1 MIVRIWRGW
10 TARDNAD
17 VFETRVRT
25 HAPTLARSRG
35 FRGMRLLRT
44 DGDAE
49 TEFVTLTSFDTLD
62 DVKAFAGEDYAKAVI
77 PEALRA
83 LIARVEPAVGH
94 YTVRVD
100 QPDGGTQAGT

>member
-1 MIVRIWRGW
+1 MIVRLWRGW
-10 TARDNAD
+10 TSRDNAD
-17 VFETRVRT
+17 AFETRVRT

-49 TEFVTLTSFDTLD
+49 TEFVTLTTFDSLD

-83 LIARVEPAVGH
+83 LIARVEPVVGH
-94 YTVRVD
+94 YAVRVD
-100 QPDGGTQAGT
+100 QADDGSVPGA